1 MKEKIITKKIL
12 KWYDLNKRS
21 LPWRKKVSLTK
32 KQYYTLI
39 SEFMLQQT
47 QVATVI
53 PFFNRFIKNLPSINS
68 LAKVNE
74 KKLIKLWEGLG
85 YYSRA
90 RNLKKTAQIII
101 KNFDG
106 KLPNNFEDLLT
117 LPGIGNYTANAILAI
132 AFNKPYIPLD
142 GNIERVLKRYLYLKK
157 EKEIQ
162 KDNLLKKKL
171 YLELLQRSSD
181 YAQALMELGALYVNQ
196 VIQYV
201 ISVQLEKNVNLSKIK
216 ILDLTKKLKKN
227 KDKYFILK
235 VYKKNQKYLLIK
247 NTKFNFLKNLSI
259 FPMEEL
265 SNPKNFD
272 ENLNFK
278 MSNMN
283 MNIKIQY
290 SKDNQKFSSSY
301 WIDRKKLNSYM
312 LPSFTKKVVQ
322 YLEKINEKNCIIGAG
337 ISGLFIANLFKKIQ
351 IIKLQFYEKKPEF
364 NRFGRRLWNSIIS

>member
-1 MKEKIITKKIL
+1 
-12 KWYDLNKRS
+12 
-21 LPWRKKVSLTK
+21 
-32 KQYYTLI
+32 
-39 SEFMLQQT
+39 MLQQT
-47 QVATVI
+47 QVSTVI
-53 PFFNRFIKNLPSINS
+53 PFFNRFIKSLPSLNS

-90 RNLKKTAQIII
+90 RNLKKTAQVVI

-106 KLPNNFEDLLT
+106 KLPNNFEDLLK

-162 KDNLLKKKL
+162 KDNLVQKKIIFGTTL
-171 YLELLQRSSD
+171 RSSD
-181 YAQALMELGALYVNQ
+181 YAQALMELGAIICKPNNPICDKCPIRKKCKSYKK
-196 VIQYV
+196 
-201 ISVQLEKNVNLSKIK
+201 KNFS
-216 ILDLTKKLKKN
+216 LTKSIKKN

-235 VYKKNQKYLLIK
+235 VYKKDQRYLLIK

-259 FPMEEL
+259 FPMKEL
-265 SNPKNFD
+265 SNPKNFN

-290 SKDNQKFSSSY
+290 SKDSQKFPFSY
-301 WIDRKKLNSYM
+301 WLDKKKLNSYM

-322 YLEKINEKNCIIGAG
+322 YLEEN
-337 ISGLFIANLFKKIQ
+337 
-351 IIKLQFYEKKPEF
+351 
-364 NRFGRRLWNSIIS
+364 

>member
-21 LPWRKKVSLTK
+21 LPWRKKISFK
-32 KQYYTLI
+32 KKLYYTLV

-47 QVATVI
+47 QVTTVI

-68 LAKVNE
+68 LAKINE

-106 KLPNNFEDLLT
+106 KLPNNFEDLKS
-117 LPGIGNYTANAILAI
+117 LPGIGNYTASAILAI

-157 EKEIQ
+157 DKEIQ
-162 KDNLLKKKL
+162 KNNLIQKKSIFGI
-171 YLELLQRSSD
+171 SSRPSE
-181 YAQALMELGALYVNQ
+181 YAQALMELGAM
-196 VIQYV
+196 ICKP
-201 ISVQLEKNVNLSKIK
+201 KNPECSECPIPKSCK
-216 ILDLTKKLKKN
+216 SFKKKDFDLAKVTKKN
-227 KDKYFILK
+227 KEKYFVLK
-235 VYKKNQKYLLIK
+235 VYKKNQKYLLVK
-247 NTKFNFLKNLSI
+247 NTKFNFLKNLVI

-265 SNPKNFD
+265 SNPKNFN

-290 SKDNQKFSSSY
+290 LKNIKRFPSSY
-301 WIDRKKLNSYM
+301 WFDRRKLNNYM
-312 LPSFTKKVVQ
+312 LPTFTKKVVK
-322 YLEKINEKNCIIGAG
+322 YLEKN
-337 ISGLFIANLFKKIQ
+337 
-351 IIKLQFYEKKPEF
+351 
-364 NRFGRRLWNSIIS
+364 

>member
-1 MKEKIITKKIL
+1 MKDQLVTKKIL
-12 KWYDLNKRS
+12 KWYDLNRRS
-21 LPWRKKVSLTK
+21 LPWRKNVSLQK
-32 KQYYTLI
+32 KHYYTLV

-53 PFFNRFIKNLPSINS
+53 PYFNRFIKDIPNLRA
-68 LAKVNE
+68 LAKVQN

-85 YYSRA
+85 YYSRV
-90 RNLKKTAQIII
+90 RNLKKTAQVVV
-101 KNFDG
+101 KNFEG
-106 KLPNNFEDLLT
+106 KLPNNFEDLIS
-117 LPGIGNYTANAILAI
+117 LPGIGNYTASAILAI

-157 EKEIQ
+157 DKEIQ
-162 KDNLLKKKL
+162 KNNLIQKRSIFGISS
-171 YLELLQRSSD
+171 RSSD
-181 YAQALMELGALYVNQ
+181 YAQALMELGALVCKPNNPTCNQ
-196 VIQYV
+196 CPM
-201 ISVQLEKNVNLSKIK
+201 SKNCKSYKKKDFL
-216 ILDLTKKLKKN
+216 LTKNIKKN

-265 SNPKNFD
+265 SNPKNFI

-290 SKDNQKFSSSY
+290 LKDISKFQSPY
-301 WIDRKKLNSYM
+301 WIDEKKLDNYM
-312 LPSFTKKVVQ
+312 LPSFTKKIVK
-322 YLEKINEKNCIIGAG
+322 YLERN
-337 ISGLFIANLFKKIQ
+337 
-351 IIKLQFYEKKPEF
+351 
-364 NRFGRRLWNSIIS
+364 

>member
-12 KWYDLNKRS
+12 KWYDLNKGP
-21 LPWRKKVSLTK
+21 LPWRKKVSVEK

-47 QVATVI
+47 QVITVI

-68 LAKVNE
+68 LAKVSE

-90 RNLKKTAQIII
+90 RNLKKSAQVIL

-106 KLPNNFEDLLT
+106 KLPDNFEDLIT

-157 EKEIQ
+157 DKEIQ
-162 KDNLLKKKL
+162 KD
-171 YLELLQRSSD
+171 YLLQKKIVFGKTLRSSD
-181 YAQALMELGALYVNQ
+181 YAQALMELGALICKPNNPICAQ
-196 VIQYV
+196 CPI
-201 ISVQLEKNVNLSKIK
+201 IKNCKSYKKKDFSLIK
-216 ILDLTKKLKKN
+216 NIKKN
-227 KDKYFILK
+227 KDKYFVLK
-235 VYKKNQKYLLIK
+235 VYKKNQRYLLIK
-247 NTKFNFLKNLSI
+247 NKKFNFLKNLTI

-265 SNPKNFD
+265 SNPKNFNK
-272 ENLNFK
+272 NLNFK

-283 MNIKIQY
+283 MNIKIEY
-290 SKDNQKFSSSY
+290 SNDNKKFPYSY
-301 WIDRKKLNSYM
+301 WVDGTKMNSYM
-312 LPSFTKKVVQ
+312 LPSFTKKIVQ
-322 YLEKINEKNCIIGAG
+322 YLEKN
-337 ISGLFIANLFKKIQ
+337 
-351 IIKLQFYEKKPEF
+351 
-364 NRFGRRLWNSIIS
+364 

>member
-1 MKEKIITKKIL
+1 MKEKIITKKVL

-21 LPWRKKVSLTK
+21 LPWRKKVSLK
-32 KQYYTLI
+32 RKQYYTLV

-47 QVATVI
+47 QVTTVI
-53 PFFNRFIKNLPSINS
+53 PFFNKFIKDLPSIDS

-90 RNLKKTAQIII
+90 RNLKKTARAII
-101 KNFDG
+101 KNFNG
-106 KLPNNFEDLLT
+106 KLPINSEDLLT
-117 LPGIGNYTANAILAI
+117 LPGVGNYTANAILAI

-157 EKEIQ
+157 EKEIE
-162 KDNLLKKKL
+162 KDNLIKKKIIFGTTL
-171 YLELLQRSSD
+171 RSSD
-181 YAQALMELGALYVNQ
+181 YAQALMELGALICRPSNPICGQ
-196 VIQYV
+196 CPIR
-201 ISVQLEKNVNLSKIK
+201 KNCKSYRKK
-216 ILDLTKKLKKN
+216 DFTLTKNTKKN
-227 KDKYFILK
+227 REKYFVLK
-235 VYKKNQKYLLIK
+235 VYKKDQKYLLIK

-265 SNPKNFD
+265 SNPKNFNQ
-272 ENLNFK
+272 NLNFK

-290 SKDNQKFSSSY
+290 SKDNHKFPSSY
-301 WIDRKKLNSYM
+301 WFDRKKLDSYM

-322 YLEKINEKNCIIGAG
+322 YLEKN
-337 ISGLFIANLFKKIQ
+337 
-351 IIKLQFYEKKPEF
+351 
-364 NRFGRRLWNSIIS
+364 

>member
-12 KWYDLNKRS
+12 KWYDLNKRP
-21 LPWRKKVSLTK
+21 LPWRKKVSVEK

-47 QVATVI
+47 QVITVI

-68 LAKVNE
+68 LAKVSE

-90 RNLKKTAQIII
+90 RNLKKSAQVIL

-106 KLPNNFEDLLT
+106 KLPDNFEDLIT

-157 EKEIQ
+157 DKEIQ
-162 KDNLLKKKL
+162 KD
-171 YLELLQRSSD
+171 YLLQKKIVFGKTLRSSD
-181 YAQALMELGALYVNQ
+181 YAQALMELGALICKPNNPICDQ
-196 VIQYV
+196 CPI
-201 ISVQLEKNVNLSKIK
+201 IKNCKSYKKKDFSLIK
-216 ILDLTKKLKKN
+216 NIKKN
-227 KDKYFILK
+227 KDKYFVLK
-235 VYKKNQKYLLIK
+235 VYKKNQRYLLIK
-247 NTKFNFLKNLSI
+247 NKKFNFLKNLTI

-265 SNPKNFD
+265 SNPKNFN

-283 MNIKIQY
+283 MNIKIEY
-290 SKDNQKFSSSY
+290 SNDNKKFPYSY
-301 WIDRKKLNSYM
+301 WVDGTKMNSYM
-312 LPSFTKKVVQ
+312 LPSFTKKIVQ
-322 YLEKINEKNCIIGAG
+322 YL
-337 ISGLFIANLFKKIQ
+337 
-351 IIKLQFYEKKPEF
+351 
-364 NRFGRRLWNSIIS
+364 

>member
-1 MKEKIITKKIL
+1 MKELMITKNIL

-21 LPWRKKVSLTK
+21 LPWRKKTSFQK

-47 QVATVI
+47 QVTSVI
-53 PFFNRFIKNLPSINS
+53 PFFNKFIKDLPSIKS
-68 LAKVNE
+68 LAKVKE

-101 KNFDG
+101 KKFDG
-106 KLPNNFEDLLT
+106 KLPNNFEDLIT

-162 KDNLLKKKL
+162 KDNLSQKKIIFGTSS
-171 YLELLQRSSD
+171 RSSD
-181 YAQALMELGALYVNQ
+181 YAQALMELGAIICKPNNPICNQ
-196 VIQYV
+196 CP
-201 ISVQLEKNVNLSKIK
+201 IK
-216 ILDLTKKLKKN
+216 INCKSFRKKDFILTKNIKKN
-227 KDKYFILK
+227 KEKYFVLK
-235 VYKKNQKYLLIK
+235 VYKKDQRYLLIK

-259 FPMEEL
+259 FPMQEL
-265 SNPKNFD
+265 SNPKNFN
-272 ENLNFK
+272 ETLNFK

-290 SKDNQKFSSSY
+290 SKYNKKYPLSY
-301 WIDRKKLNSYM
+301 WIDKKKMDSYI
-312 LPSFTKKVVQ
+312 LPSFTKKVFQ
-322 YLEKINEKNCIIGAG
+322 YLEKN
-337 ISGLFIANLFKKIQ
+337 
-351 IIKLQFYEKKPEF
+351 
-364 NRFGRRLWNSIIS
+364 